1 MNTQQKPSPQ
11 QNAVQALESPDPS
24 VRLRAAME
32 MGKHPDPEHLDAL
45 VGRCAV
51 EPDFY
56 VRDMLTWAITR
67 LPSHSTLPRLR
78 RELESETAQAR
89 SQALHTLSKIGD
101 RSAWPWVSRMLHD
114 PDCEVARTAWRSAAA
129 LVPDDARRALAVEL
143 AGQLGRGDRSLQ
155 RSLSRSLIELGPVL
169 DEVLA
174 PGAPGRRRPST
185 PGPRCSCGTI
195 PRSAS
200 TPLSTTR
207 ASWSP
212 WIPIPLPPMDRRAE
226 CGSARSR
233 AAAG

>member
-11 QNAVQALESPDPS
+11 QDAVRALESPDPS
-24 VRLRAAME
+24 VRLRAALE

-67 LPSHSTLPRLR
+67 LPSHSALPRLR
-78 RELESETAQAR
+78 RELGSETAQAR

-101 RSAWPWVSRMLHD
+101 RSAWPWVSRMLRD

-129 LVPDDARRALAVEL
+129 LVPDEDRRALAVEL
-143 AGQLGRGDRSLQ
+143 ASQLGRGDRSLQ

-174 PGAPGRRRPST
+174 PVAEDHGSSAALHARATMLMRDDLEIGFDAALHDAHLLVPADPDPT
-185 PGPRCSCGTI
+185 PADGPEG
-195 PRSAS
+195 
-200 TPLSTTR
+200 
-207 ASWSP
+207 
-212 WIPIPLPPMDRRAE
+212 
-226 CGSARSR
+226 
-233 AAAG
+233 

>member
-24 VRLRAAME
+24 VRLRAALE

-78 RELESETAQAR
+78 RELGSETAQAR
-89 SQALHTLSKIGD
+89 SQALHTLSKVGD
-101 RSAWPWVSRMLHD
+101 RSAWPWVSRMLRD

-143 AGQLGRGDRSLQ
+143 ASQLGRGDRSLQ

-174 PGAPGRRRPST
+174 PVAGSRESSAAVHARATMLMRDDPEIGFDAALHDARLLVPVDPDPAPT
-185 PGPRCSCGTI
+185 
-195 PRSAS
+195 
-200 TPLSTTR
+200 
-207 ASWSP
+207 
-212 WIPIPLPPMDRRAE
+212 D
-226 CGSARSR
+226 GSA
-233 AAAG
+233 G